1 MDKLAGE
8 GRCLLLSC
16 FRLYPRWTGN
26 RICSGLDVQRGVHA
40 ETMRRMGETT
50 APEDF
55 DMEALPSGPAPQR
68 HGGFSLSLYAQNT
81 SWLEVSLMMN
91 KLNFRPM
98 IVDSLRG
105 YTKQALT
112 RDLMA
117 GLIVGIVAL
126 PMAIAFA
133 IASGVSP
140 EVGLITAVLGGLI
153 VSALGGSSVQIGGPT
168 GAFIIIVLGIIGEYG
183 QSGLLIAT
191 LMAGILLLLMGALRL
206 GSLIKFIPYPIILG
220 FTAGIAVTIFTT
232 QVNDLFGLGL
242 TGLPKEFV
250 PKWGVL
256 LSSLGLTHL
265 PTLLIGLGSI
275 LIIQLTPRLTKV
287 IPGSLVAIVVMT
299 IACYLLKEYA
309 GITGLD
315 TIGDRYTISARI
327 PDLVA
332 PELSWATL
340 ERLIGPAFTIAILGA
355 IESLLSASV
364 ADGVIGERHRSNTE
378 LMAQG
383 VANIIVPFFGGIPVT
398 GAIARTMTNINN
410 GGRTPV
416 AGITHAIV
424 LLLIFLF
431 LMPLMAYIP
440 MACLSG
446 VLVVIS
452 YNMSGWR
459 SVRASLRGPRSDA
472 AVLLVT
478 FLLTVLFDLTIAIE
492 LGLLLA
498 MLLFMRRVIESTRI
512 VVSRDK
518 LHLHSEEDDTQHQ
531 GGEETLH
538 LPQGIEVYEIEGP
551 FFFGIANRF
560 EEIVLATK
568 AHPQVRIL
576 RMRQV
581 PFMDSTAVRNL
592 RILIETSQSEGI
604 RLVLSGVRP
613 SVHTTLQTTGIA
625 DLIGE
630 PYICSNIHE
639 ALDTANQYLAQ
650 QTNEDR

>member
-1 MDKLAGE
+1 MRK
-8 GRCLLLSC
+8 
-16 FRLYPRWTGN
+16 LYPQG
-26 RICSGLDVQRGVHA
+26 QR
-40 ETMRRMGETT
+40 
-50 APEDF
+50 
-55 DMEALPSGPAPQR
+55 PQR

-140 EVGLITAVLGGLI
+140 EVGLVTAVLGGLI
-153 VSALGGSSVQIGGPT
+153 VSAFGGSSVQIGGPT

-309 GITGLD
+309 GITGLN

-383 VANIIVPFFGGIPVT
+383 VANIVVPFFGGIPVT

-410 GGRTPV
+410 GGRTPI
-416 AGITHAIV
+416 AGITHAVV

-518 LHLHSEEDDTQHQ
+518 LHLHSEEDGTQHQ
-531 GGEETLH
+531 DGSETLH
-538 LPQGIEVYEIEGP
+538 LPQGVEVYEIEGP

-568 AHPQVRIL
+568 VRPQVRIL

-613 SVHTTLQTTGIA
+613 SVHTTLQATGIA

-630 PYICSNIHE
+630 PYICPNIHE
-639 ALDTANQYLAQ
+639 ALATATQYLAQ
-650 QTNEDR
+650 QTNENR